1 MLATALRH
9 TYLRYIVASGGALC
23 VDLGLFMAALAFE
36 IMPAAAAGLG
46 YCAGIVAHWLMS
58 SRAVFTGRLADRGW
72 ARRQQQ
78 ALFLGSALVGL
89 ALTMAIVGIGHWLGV
104 DPRIAKLV
112 AIGVSFQVT
121 YLLRRRLVF
130 A

>member
-1 MLATALRH
+1 MLFAALRH
-9 TYLRYIVASGGALC
+9 TYFRYILASGGALC
-23 VDLGLFMAALAFE
+23 VDLGLFMAALASGLA
-36 IMPAAAAGLG
+36 PAAAAGLG
-46 YCAGIVAHWLMS
+46 YCAGILAHWLMS
-58 SRAVFTGRLADRGW
+58 SRAVFVGRLADRGW

-89 ALTMAIVGIGHWLGV
+89 ALTMAIVGLGHRLGV
-104 DPRIAKLV
+104 DPRLAKLV

-121 YLLRRRLVF
+121 YLLRRSLVF